1 MISAKSS
8 STVRSRNRQETGTIH
23 LFTPVP
29 ENDQANVESKN
40 SHTVGEYEFY
50 YRYDT
55 PKQAKALA

>member
-1 MISAKSS
+1 M
-8 STVRSRNRQETGTIH
+8 
-23 LFTPVP
+23 FTPVP